1 VGSLQPGDVFGEVA
15 LLTKAP
21 RQADC
26 VAARRQVGVDL
37 PCANKQAWCCAA
49 PNLNR
54 LSCPALSH
62 TSASNSACLLCLS
75 AVLGRLPP
83 ACVLVFTTC
92 VSRKYPATQ
101 IFSGQSDGLGA
112 CLTRL
117 PPACLPVQ
125 VQVPDHDL

>member
-1 VGSLQPGDVFGEVA
+1 MGSLQPGDVFGEVA

-26 VAARRQVGVDL
+26 VAASRQVGAVL
-37 PCANKQAWCCAA
+37 PCANKHAWRCAA

-54 LSCPALSH
+54 LACPALSH
-62 TSASNSACLLCLS
+62 TSASNSACLLLAWLLASSLCSQSVCPERTLQHRF
-75 AVLGRLPP
+75 A
-83 ACVLVFTTC
+83 
-92 VSRKYPATQ
+92 Q
-101 IFSGQSDGLGA
+101 GQSDGFGV
-112 CLTRL
+112 CLTCL